1 MNKQMILKALS
12 VATSGSSI
20 SSYLPA
26 PLAAEVIGY
35 IREINIL
42 RRLVRTFNQNARTW
56 TKPKRAGGSSAYFIP
71 DGTTATMSS
80 WSSTS
85 VQWVAKKLMSYVMI
99 DEEAVE
105 DSQPDVID
113 QILMDFADAMAEAEE
128 LAMAQGDTTHTA
140 TAPTPDSATTSNWY
154 VRDPRLM
161 FKGIFTAAA
170 DTSAGAATSV
180 AAGNAV
186 LGEDMV
192 NEALYNLGK
201 YGRNKAR
208 LAGMLPSVHAAQVR
222 ENDEFKDVS
231 KTGLALASMITGLG
245 SAGEGQGLVT
255 AIYGIP
261 FYEIPQGPAG
271 TVAIINRNSPSLGD
285 RRRIKLDN
293 ERVIES
299 DQRKFVTSERI
310 SFNYDYPDALV
321 AITGVKTTIR

>member
-1 MNKQMILKALS
+1 MNKAMILKALS
-12 VATSGSSI
+12 VATAGQSI

-128 LAMAQGDTTHTA
+128 LAMAQGDTTHLA
-140 TAPTPDSATTSNWY
+140 TAPTPDAATTANWY

-161 FKGIFTAAA
+161 FTGIFTAAQA
-170 DTSAGAATSV
+170 VTAATAV
-180 AAGNAV
+180 AAGGLV

-245 SAGEGQGLVT
+245 SAGEGTGLVT